1 MKIPIVIIVSRIEK
15 DLFIFKQNPKEQSSA
30 TIFSKVVSLCHWF
43 THFVHFSCNQNNFAL
58 HTACRSHII
67 AHVRKIIG
75 WLNSV
80 NFFCYNDY
88 LFYVFTETKEDI
100 VKSYIIIS
108 SFPGKIK

>member
-30 TIFSKVVSLCHWF
+30 TIFSKVVSLCQIYTF
-43 THFVHFSCNQNNFAL
+43 CPLFFSC
-58 HTACRSHII
+58 TSHCMSFPYNCTCKEN
-67 AHVRKIIG
+67 H
-75 WLNSV
+75 WLTKWCE
-80 NFFCYNDY
+80 FFFVIYDY
-88 LFYVFTETKEDI
+88 LFYIFTKTKEDI